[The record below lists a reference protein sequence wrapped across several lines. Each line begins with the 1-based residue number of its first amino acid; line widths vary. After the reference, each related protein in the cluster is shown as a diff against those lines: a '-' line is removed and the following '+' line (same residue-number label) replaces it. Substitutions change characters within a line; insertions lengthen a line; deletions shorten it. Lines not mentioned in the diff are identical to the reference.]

1 LFVTLDIQ
9 LRGCAATDEQCQWP
23 EQKQQEENS
32 SGVRSD
38 TANATDTYISVHP
51 PSAHTARSMGKKRH
65 YMGLSE
71 ELVSGAAFCVTS
83 ASMTLLNKAALSAF
97 HFTAP
102 TTLLCF
108 QCTVTLL
115 LVFLAFALG
124 FGKMPPITTRLLLLW
139 LPVNILFVGM
149 VWVSGS

>member
-1 LFVTLDIQ
+1 
-9 LRGCAATDEQCQWP
+9 
-23 EQKQQEENS
+23 
-32 SGVRSD
+32 
-38 TANATDTYISVHP
+38 
-51 PSAHTARSMGKKRH
+51 MGRKRH
-65 YMGLSE
+65 YLGFSE
-71 ELVSGAAFCVTS
+71 ELVSGLAFCVTS

-115 LVFLAFALG
+115 LVLVAFSLG
-124 FGKMPPITTRLLLLW
+124 FGKMPPLTGRLLLLW

-149 VWVSGS
+149 VWVSVRLTAGCVCGSAGAAMEAGTCTHAQQ

>member
-1 LFVTLDIQ
+1 
-9 LRGCAATDEQCQWP
+9 
-23 EQKQQEENS
+23 
-32 SGVRSD
+32 
-38 TANATDTYISVHP
+38 
-51 PSAHTARSMGKKRH
+51 MGKKRH
-65 YMGLSE
+65 YLGFSE
-71 ELVSGAAFCVTS
+71 ELVSGLAFCATS

-115 LVFLAFALG
+115 LVLVAFALG
-124 FGKMPPITTRLLLLW
+124 YGKMPPLTGRLLLLW

-149 VWVSGS
+149 VWVSGLKLCSAGWWFCATS

>member
-1 LFVTLDIQ
+1 
-9 LRGCAATDEQCQWP
+9 
-23 EQKQQEENS
+23 
-32 SGVRSD
+32 
-38 TANATDTYISVHP
+38 
-51 PSAHTARSMGKKRH
+51 
-65 YMGLSE
+65 MGLSE

-149 VWVSGS
+149 VWVSGSCCVTVPVCKMTTMLQAVRRVLQLKGCAQYACSCSK